1 MFVSDFMIEFPFLV
15 CFFVFLFVFIF
26 ANFFIKLA
34 LGSLKEVVAVA
45 VLPNM
50 FKKSKPDFKTEDD
63 LKESLVCKKITAKI
77 ATIATIATMMNI
89 PALNFNDFI
98 FDCY

>member
-1 MFVSDFMIEFPFLV
+1 M
-15 CFFVFLFVFIF
+15 FFVFLFVFIF

-77 ATIATIATMMNI
+77 ATIATMMNI

>member
-1 MFVSDFMIEFPFLV
+1 MPKGISFVFVPDFMTKFPFLV
-15 CFFVFLFVFIF
+15 CFFVFFFILVFIF

-50 FKKSKPDFKTEDD
+50 FKKSKPDFK
-63 LKESLVCKKITAKI
+63 I
-77 ATIATIATMMNI
+77 N
-89 PALNFNDFI
+89 
-98 FDCY
+98 